1 MTARKETSPEAWESV
16 SIRLPP
22 QRVRF
27 FEAKAAEANTYRG
40 TYIADLLLGEEPESW
55 PSVAALGYVIAIHDA
70 VMTSRTITVDE
81 LDELRSI
88 LREFARI
95 AHEEALR

>member
-1 MTARKETSPEAWESV
+1 MTARKKKSPEAWETV

-22 QRVRF
+22 KRVRF

-40 TYIADLLLGEEPESW
+40 TYIADLLLGEEPMSW

-70 VMTSRTITVDE
+70 VIASRTITAE
-81 LDELRSI
+81 QLDELRSI
-88 LREFARI
+88 LRELAAIAR
-95 AHEEALR
+95 EEASR

>member
-1 MTARKETSPEAWESV
+1 MTARKEKAPEALETV

-22 QRVRF
+22 RRVRF

-40 TYIADLLLGEEPESW
+40 TYIADLLLGEEPVSW

-70 VMTSRTITVDE
+70 VMASRTITAE
-81 LDELRSI
+81 QLDELRSI
-88 LREFARI
+88 LRELAGIAR
-95 AHEEALR
+95 EEVVR